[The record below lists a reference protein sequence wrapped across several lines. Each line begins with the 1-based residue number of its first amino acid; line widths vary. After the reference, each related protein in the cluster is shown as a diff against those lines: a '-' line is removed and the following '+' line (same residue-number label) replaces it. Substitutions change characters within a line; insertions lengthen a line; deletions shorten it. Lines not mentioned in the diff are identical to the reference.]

1 MKPEDIEYQAQQFTQ
16 FYGKRIRHYG
26 SWANDPTLWWREW
39 AGSKGFGQSDRDA
52 ILRAVLNPVEVS

>member
-16 FYGKRIRHYG
+16 WWGKCVIRGTEGVHQWFRF
-26 SWANDPTLWWREW
+26 WAD
-39 AGSKGFGQSDRDA
+39 GKDFGQSDRDA